1 MSDAR
6 LLRFGIAL
14 VAIAVV
20 GGAMTFGSVSGG
32 SGWMN
37 FMGSPGHMMW
47 SGAGDLGTANA
58 PILDASEVIVEADE
72 FGFSPETI
80 TVVENTPVNLTLIN
94 TGSIF
99 HDLTIQDVG
108 FRVAANGGER
118 VTGGLVPQT
127 PGTYEFECS
136 ISGHAQAGMTGTLIV
151 TADS

>member
-1 MSDAR
+1 MSDTR

-47 SGAGDLGTANA
+47 SRAGDSGTAIA
-58 PILDASEVIVEADE
+58 PIFDASEVIVEADE
-72 FGFSPETI
+72 FGFSPESI
-80 TVVENTPVNLTLIN
+80 TVVANTPVNLTLVN

-99 HDLTIQDVG
+99 HDLTIKDVG
-108 FRVAANGGER
+108 FRVAADGGER
-118 VTGGLVPQT
+118 VTGGLVPQA

-136 ISGHAQAGMTGTLIV
+136 VSGHAQAGMTGSLVV
-151 TADS
+151 TPAS